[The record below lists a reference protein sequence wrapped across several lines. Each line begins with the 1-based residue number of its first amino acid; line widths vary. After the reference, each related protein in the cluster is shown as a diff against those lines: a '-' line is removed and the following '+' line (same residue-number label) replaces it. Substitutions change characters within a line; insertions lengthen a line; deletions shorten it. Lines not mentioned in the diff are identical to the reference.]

1 VPGRGAA
8 ALRVVAAPGL
18 HVGVTRPA
26 RRQRDE
32 AREEFARA
40 REQRERLRAET
51 ARLERRAAAG
61 RAPAGEAA
69 AARALRLSLLRA
81 IEGLPLGGVRVGAES
96 GKGSAVAARGSL
108 VAEGRQA
115 DLLRAAGRLADPSSG
130 VRLER
135 VSLVGAQ
142 GGAVRLEVE
151 AYSVRGA
158 T

>member
-1 VPGRGAA
+1 VAA
-8 ALRVVAAPGL
+8 ALLVAAALGL
-18 HVGVTRPA
+18 HFGATRPA

-32 AREEFARA
+32 ARAAFASA
-40 REQRERLRAET
+40 RERREKLRAET
-51 ARLERRAAAG
+51 ARLERGAAAG

-81 IEGLPLGGVRVGAES
+81 IDGLPVGGVRVGTKA
-96 GKGSAVAARGSL
+96 GKGSAVAARGTL

-135 VSLVGAQ
+135 VTLVDGRA
-142 GGAVRLEVE
+142 GEVRLEVE